1 MLNIPLLMGVP
12 AGPEGSSP
20 QSSFVSIGMI
30 VAIFAVF
37 WFLMI
42 RPQRKKQKET
52 KDMIAA
58 IKKGD
63 SITSIGG
70 IRGVVKNVAAN
81 TVVVQVD
88 NKGATLELTKSAIG
102 SVDNVSREAAETPA
116 SSSGGEAGD
125 EASNDSS
132 GSD

>member
-12 AGPEGSSP
+12 AGTEGASP

-58 IKKGD
+58 VKKGD
-63 SITSIGG
+63 RITSIGG
-70 IRGVVKNVAAN
+70 IRGMVKVVTAS

-88 NKGATLELTKSAIG
+88 NKGATLEFTKSAIG
-102 SVDNVSREAAETPA
+102 SVDNVSQETPEAAAPSSDNGG
-116 SSSGGEAGD
+116 SSSGDD
-125 EASNDSS
+125 EASK
-132 GSD
+132 